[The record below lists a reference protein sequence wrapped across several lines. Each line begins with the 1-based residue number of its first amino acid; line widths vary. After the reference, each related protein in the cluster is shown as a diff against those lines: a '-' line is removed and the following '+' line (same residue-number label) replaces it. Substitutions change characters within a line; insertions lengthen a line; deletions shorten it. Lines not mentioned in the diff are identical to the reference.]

1 MADLQIV
8 PAGKNVEA
16 QYVEMMVPLYSYGCA
31 NKVKKSL
38 ANLKGI
44 YSVNVDFHQQKVTV
58 WGICNKY
65 DLLSTVR
72 KKRKEAR
79 FWNPEDNIEIQESKS
94 APPSPPHSLNPKGS
108 PPPYLAIIKGR
119 AFELESQGH
128 YQGSIFLGVE
138 SFEEVLHKIKL
149 ILKAP
154 FLYKR

>member
-8 PAGKNVEA
+8 PVGKNVEA

-58 WGICNKY
+58 WGICNKF
-65 DLLSTVR
+65 DLLDTVR
-72 KKRKEAR
+72 NKRKESR

-94 APPSPPHSLNPKGS
+94 VPPSPPHSLNPKGS

-119 AFELESQGH
+119 ALSWKAKAMIKGR
-128 YQGSIFLGVE
+128 YSLGWKSLKK
-138 SFEEVLHKIKL
+138 SFIRSNS
-149 ILKAP
+149 
-154 FLYKR
+154 F